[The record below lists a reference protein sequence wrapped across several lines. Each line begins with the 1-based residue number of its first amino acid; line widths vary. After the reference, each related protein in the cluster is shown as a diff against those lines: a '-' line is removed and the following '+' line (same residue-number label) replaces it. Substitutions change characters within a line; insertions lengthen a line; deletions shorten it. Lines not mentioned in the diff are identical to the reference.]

1 MRSFDLAG
9 LASAF
14 GGEYVLGKKDL
25 NSDACYMIYGRLKG
39 GEAERLIRPGKGREE
54 ILCAVDGPL
63 LMHTAGREII
73 LKQGNAIH
81 LTGQDSFLVSNPSD
95 RPVVY
100 IIAGGNTRSHT
111 DNASSKSA
119 R

>member
-9 LASAF
+9 LASTF
-14 GGEYVLGKKDL
+14 GGEYVLGAKDL
-25 NSDACYMIYGRLKG
+25 NTAACYMVYGLLKG
-39 GEAERLIRPGKGREE
+39 GEAERLIHPGKGREE

-63 LMHTAGREII
+63 LMHAAGRDII

-81 LTGQDSFLVSNPSD
+81 LTGEDSFLVSNPSD

-111 DNASSKSA
+111 ENASGKSA